1 MDLSRLRLDLKNYC
15 AQLEVLRLEEY
26 LNQNHAKSLAE
37 IEETA
42 ADLFSSST
50 IETLVKLLQESD
62 GQTEIEQ
69 RARHNLLGIAWLGF
83 LQRQTKEISQEL
95 KICRKTI
102 HIKFRDEVL
111 TFTEALEKIAFQEI
125 AENRSE
131 IFARIID
138 SQNSCANLFVEKL
151 SDLQKASQKFG
162 FANLQKFYEDI
173 TEINF
178 EDFAR
183 KAKNF
188 LETTEEIYF
197 RMLSGVALEAGLE
210 TKKLSAADVYFLH
223 EKLEHQKVFSGQT
236 LPRLYDKILENFGF
250 NSRKITNIE
259 IIKTFEQ
266 KRTESFCPNP
276 PEKVNFCIS
285 NRNGVSNFTDFL
297 CCFSQA
303 NQAAWTSKELSHRF
317 PEFVFSPD
325 ACLPVAYGILF
336 QSLLTDKQFL
346 QQSIGVWDEKLADKI
361 VEENKFRL
369 LFEVRCEI
377 LKFIQEVQFFY
388 SDVTNI
394 EELFQSSAVNF
405 TNNLG
410 FEFRKEQML
419 FKISENFNSQT
430 RVRRFLFA
438 YGLREH
444 FTEKYGF
451 KWWTSRKAFE
461 ELIDFWNTSN
471 RYKAEE
477 MAQMIGFEMNF
488 DLLADNL

>member
-15 AQLEVLRLEEY
+15 AQLEVFRLEKY

-50 IETLVKLLQESD
+50 IETLVKLFQESD

-69 RARHNLLGIAWLGF
+69 RARHNLLGIARLGF

-95 KICRKTI
+95 ENCQKTV

-131 IFARIID
+131 IFARVID

-151 SDLQKASQKFG
+151 SDLQKTSQKLG
-162 FANLQKFYEDI
+162 FANLQKLYEEI

-183 KAKNF
+183 KATSF
-188 LETTEEIYF
+188 LENTEENYF
-197 RMLSGVALEAGLE
+197 RSLSGVAREAELE
-210 TKKLSAADVYFLH
+210 TKKLSSADVYFLR
-223 EKLEHQKVFSGQT
+223 EKLERQQIFSGQS
-236 LPRLYDKILENFGF
+236 LPALYDIILENFGF

-266 KRTESFCPNP
+266 KRTECFCPNP

-285 NRNGVSNFTDFL
+285 NRNGVSNFTEFL
-297 CCFSQA
+297 HCFA
-303 NQAAWTSKELSHRF
+303 RVNQTAWTSKELSQRF
-317 PEFVFSPD
+317 PEFVSSPD
-325 ACLPVAYGILF
+325 DCLPAAYGILF
-336 QSLLTDKQFL
+336 QSLLTSKQFL
-346 QQSIGVWDEKLADKI
+346 QQSIGIWDEKLADKI

-369 LFEVRCEI
+369 LYEVRSEV
-377 LKFIQEVQFFY
+377 LKFNREVQFFCL
-388 SDVTNI
+388 DATNI

-410 FEFRKEQML
+410 FEFSKEQML
-419 FKISENFNSQT
+419 LEISENFNSQT
-430 RVRRFLFA
+430 RVRGFLFA
-438 YGLREH
+438 YGLREY
-444 FTEKYGF
+444 FIQKYDF
-451 KWWTSRKAFE
+451 SWWTSRKAFE

-471 RYKAEE
+471 RYKAEK